1 MKTTFLATLLL
12 ALAWSAPAAPNPA
25 DYTITVHVRSSRLV
39 NMFAGKD
46 AFLAQYLTVSINGKK
61 YELEAAGGSRLRLG
75 DYKAKVEKDNSPRPY
90 EYDRA
95 YEFLFA
101 DGSTRKYWVVGEEE

>member
-1 MKTTFLATLLL
+1 MVGTGGTKSRRLHDYRPRAVV
-12 ALAWSAPAAPNPA
+12 ALGQ
-25 DYTITVHVRSSRLV
+25 YVR
-39 NMFAGKD
+39 GKGR
-46 AFLAQYLTVSINGKK
+46 FPGPVLTVSINGKK